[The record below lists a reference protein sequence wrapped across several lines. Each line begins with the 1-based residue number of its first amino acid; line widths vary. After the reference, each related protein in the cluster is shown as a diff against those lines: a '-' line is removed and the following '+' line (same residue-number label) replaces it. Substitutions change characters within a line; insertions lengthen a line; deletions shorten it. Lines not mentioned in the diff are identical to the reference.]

1 MLSLDEE
8 TRSMLKPSDCRE
20 WFVNDGR
27 GLEGPFTFERIRDL
41 IRWGRISTHAYLCD
55 EYHSAW
61 IPIRQSALASA
72 LAEEL
77 GPEATEA
84 KRPAK
89 RHAPMA
95 TTAVPK
101 LALVA
106 AALALLAVIGM
117 LAD

>member
-1 MLSLDEE
+1 MLE
-8 TRSMLKPSDCRE
+8 PSDRKQ
-20 WFVNDGR
+20 WFVSDGN
-27 GLEGPFTFERIRDL
+27 GLEGPFTLERIRDL
-41 IRWGRISTHAYLCD
+41 IRWGRISTRAYLCD

-77 GPEATEA
+77 GAEETERASEPARSTATEPPDA
-84 KRPAK
+84 
-89 RHAPMA
+89 MS
-95 TTAVPK
+95 K

-106 AALALLAVIGM
+106 AALAVLAVIGM

>member
-1 MLSLDEE
+1 MLE
-8 TRSMLKPSDCRE
+8 PSDRRE
-20 WFVNDGR
+20 WFVSDGN

-41 IRWGRISTHAYLCD
+41 IRWGRISTRAYLCD

-77 GPEATEA
+77 GTEETEGA
-84 KRPAK
+84 REPA
-89 RHAPMA
+89 RGTAAELPHALSR
-95 TTAVPK
+95 

-106 AALALLAVIGM
+106 AALGLLAVIGM

>member
-1 MLSLDEE
+1 MLE
-8 TRSMLKPSDCRE
+8 PSDRRE
-20 WFVNDGR
+20 WFVSDGN
-27 GLEGPFTFERIRDL
+27 GLEGPFTLERIRDL
-41 IRWGRISTHAYLCD
+41 IRWGRISPRAYLCD

-77 GPEATEA
+77 GPEATAEGGEPERPTKPAA
-84 KRPAK
+84 KD
-89 RHAPMA
+89 
-95 TTAVPK
+95 AVSK

-117 LAD
+117 LAE

>member
-1 MLSLDEE
+1 MLE
-8 TRSMLKPSDCRE
+8 PSGQKE
-20 WFVNDGR
+20 WFVSDGN

-41 IRWGRISTHAYLCD
+41 IRWGRISTRAYLCD

-61 IPIRQSALASA
+61 IPIRQSALANA

-77 GPEATEA
+77 GPEATDEA
-84 KRPAK
+84 QERAHV
-89 RHAPMA
+89 RA
-95 TTAVPK
+95 TEPTSPFSK

-117 LAD
+117 LAE